1 MKKIIYKLLSLALVL
16 GLGVGFLS
24 VAPAWAED
32 EGGESEDVVGT
43 SISLSPVSKVLELSS
58 KSSYTDSLQVKNDGK
73 DDLDVEVYAAPYSYV
88 YSEDE
93 DAYKLGFS
101 NEIGFMSLGEMG
113 GGYLC
118 NTYYNTCSEGMRRQA
133 EEAIQAILKNC
144 YKSAKEVL
152 TENKDILIALA
163 KEIFVQKEVSGERLE
178 KLYEKLSKSK
188 S

>member
-1 MKKIIYKLLSLALVL
+1 MYDDI
-16 GLGVGFLS
+16 
-24 VAPAWAED
+24 
-32 EGGESEDVVGT
+32 
-43 SISLSPVSKVLELSS
+43 SIGAS
-58 KSSYTDSLQVKNDGK
+58 Q
-73 DDLDVEVYAAPYSYV
+73 DLIDATKYARCMVEQ
-88 YSEDE
+88 
-93 DAYKLGFS
+93 LGFS

-144 YKSAKEVL
+144 YKEAKEVL

-188 S
+188 A